1 MKLWKEF
8 LETNSIKEEAPV
20 NMAGPMATGDIAGLG
35 TGKNEP
41 GFYPKKKKKEE
52 AVRHDGRTKG
62 YREHRQKLE
71 AAREKRKNR
80 KELQDQKFAEDIKN
94 KNLQMAWPST
104 ASGIIPDTG
113 LPMADL
119 SNDLSNKKKSFKK
132 KTT

>member
-8 LETNSIKEEAPV
+8 LETNTIKEDAPV

-119 SNDLSNKKKSFKK
+119 SNKKKSFKK

>member
-8 LETNSIKEEAPV
+8 LENNSIKEDVPA
-20 NMAGPMATGDIAGLG
+20 NAAGGMTTGNIAGLG

-41 GFYPKKKKKEE
+41 GFKPRKEL
-52 AVRHDGRTKG
+52 DGRTTG
-62 YREHRQKLE
+62 YRVHREKLE
-71 AAREKRKNR
+71 AAREKRRNR

-104 ASGIIPDTG
+104 ASGIIPDTAMG
-113 LPMADL
+113 MA
-119 SNDLSNKKKSFKK
+119 DLSNKKKSFKK

>member
-104 ASGIIPDTG
+104 ASGTIPDTA
-113 LPMADL
+113 LPMA
-119 SNDLSNKKKSFKK
+119 DLSNKKKSFKK
-132 KTT
+132 SKT